1 MEVEAKF
8 KLKEGVLEKIERIA
22 RFLEE
27 KEEFDLYFSHP
38 CRDFAETDEAL
49 RIRVEKKIK
58 MTYKGPKVD
67 EETKTRE
74 EVNLIID
81 NFENAV
87 RLLEFL
93 GFRKYKSI
101 RKKRRIY
108 ELNGA
113 IICVDEVESLGKF
126 VEIEVKGLSEKQKI
140 FEIAR
145 ILGYSKEES
154 IRLSYLELL
163 EKLNGEV

>member
-8 KLKEGVLEKIERIA
+8 KLKDGVLEKIEKIA

-27 KEEFDLYFSHP
+27 KEEYDLYFSHP
-38 CRDFAETDEAL
+38 CRDFAKTDEAL
-49 RIRVEKKIK
+49 RLRVENRIK

-67 EETKTRE
+67 NETKTRE
-74 EVNLIID
+74 EVNLLID
-81 NFENAV
+81 SFENAV

-93 GFRKYKSI
+93 GFKKFKSI

-108 ELNGA
+108 ELDRA
-113 IICVDEVESLGKF
+113 IICVDKVEGLGDF
-126 VEIEVKGLSEKQKI
+126 LEIELRVPEEKERI

-145 ILGYSKEES
+145 ILGYSREES

-163 EKLNGEV
+163 ERLNWKV